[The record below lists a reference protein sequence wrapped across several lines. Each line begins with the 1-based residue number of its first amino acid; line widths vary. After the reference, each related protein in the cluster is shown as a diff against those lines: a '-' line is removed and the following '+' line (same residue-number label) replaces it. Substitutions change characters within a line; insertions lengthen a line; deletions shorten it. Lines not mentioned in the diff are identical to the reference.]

1 MRVDVSIC
9 IATYRRPVGLV
20 RLLGSL
26 GRAKLPG
33 GVGVEAIVVDND
45 PAADP
50 ARPVA
55 ADVSL
60 PGISLRR
67 LREPRRSL
75 VYARSRAIEAARGR
89 WLAFVDD
96 DAMIEEGWLDALWR
110 CVEERDADGFFGAVL
125 PRVEDAARL
134 QNALLRRQ
142 LFRDAGFDPVLRA
155 DASERQLLRE
165 FERRGARFES
175 CDGAVVLGSARPHGR
190 PGLARRLV
198 ERSTRRRGRSEERG
212 EA

>member
-50 ARPVA
+50 ARPIA

-60 PGISLRR
+60 PGNR
-67 LREPRRSL
+67 L
-75 VYARSRAIEAARGR
+75 ARHTRA
-89 WLAFVDD
+89 
-96 DAMIEEGWLDALWR
+96 
-110 CVEERDADGFFGAVL
+110 
-125 PRVEDAARL
+125 
-134 QNALLRRQ
+134 QALLVGGRGVGWVHQ
-142 LFRDAGFDPVLRA
+142 ICAGSKL
-155 DASERQLLRE
+155 
-165 FERRGARFES
+165 RGAK
-175 CDGAVVLGSARPHGR
+175 SAEGR
-190 PGLARRLV
+190 SAAEWRLFGTLAREYSQV
-198 ERSTRRRGRSEERG
+198 KIAGQIP
-212 EA
+212 